1 MIRRLRH
8 LISWNVL
15 SILAI
20 LSVIIMPT
28 SVKADSLLDVVYT
41 DEETTE
47 DFSEAYNT
55 PKARGTY
62 LAYGAGKI
70 TKLSDMKLSV
80 HGETAAYIDSYL
92 TLEMYL
98 ERKQNGSY
106 YTYKMWEFYREND
119 GLLTAT
125 INVLVP
131 TGTFYR
137 LSTYHAAKNGVT
149 RESTGASTKGIY
161 MG

>member
-1 MIRRLRH
+1 MIQRLRH
-8 LISWNVL
+8 VIAWNVL
-15 SILAI
+15 GILAI
-20 LSVIIMPT
+20 LSVIIIPT
-28 SVKADSLLDVVYT
+28 SVKADSLMDVIYT

-47 DFSEAYNT
+47 DFSKAYST
-55 PKARGTY
+55 PKARGAY
-62 LAYGAGKI
+62 LAYGVGQI
-70 TKLSDMKLSV
+70 TKLSDMKLNV
-80 HGETAAYIDSYL
+80 YGETAAARDSYL

-98 ERKQNGSY
+98 ERKQDGSY
-106 YTYKMWEFYREND
+106 YTYKMWEFYRED
-119 GLLTAT
+119 APLLTAS

-149 RESTGASTKGIY
+149 RESTGATTYGIY